1 MLKFKFMK
9 GILRTPCIRDERYRE
24 RSTTVHDSC
33 MLKKVHGWTDDVIL
47 GVQMVIDIVYYIS
60 PPMYIQPS
68 STIFQK
74 EPLNKTTYEPPKPV
88 SRLYL
93 LNPLSLHLLIPFI
106 PILRHSKRLLAMKI
120 REIRYHVARL
130 YLLTLPCAPFLP

>member
-74 EPLNKTTYEPPKPV
+74 EPLNKTTLRAPKTRLSALSVEPSFSTP
-88 SRLYL
+88 S
-93 LNPLSLHLLIPFI
+93 HPF
-106 PILRHSKRLLAMKI
+106 HSYITAL
-120 REIRYHVARL
+120 
-130 YLLTLPCAPFLP
+130 